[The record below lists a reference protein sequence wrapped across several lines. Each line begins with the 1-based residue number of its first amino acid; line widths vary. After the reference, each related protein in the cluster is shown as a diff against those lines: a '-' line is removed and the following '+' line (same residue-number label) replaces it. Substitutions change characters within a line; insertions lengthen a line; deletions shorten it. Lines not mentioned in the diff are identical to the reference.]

1 MTLDIQIEAFSV
13 TSLMITAA
21 MCILAVLVAWYT
33 VRDRIQ
39 LSQII
44 VGIFCYILVMLLE
57 NVFDA
62 LAGTVGLPA
71 TGLTYGLY
79 IVLSVVVSR
88 ELIRFLGMR
97 YGIKGN
103 FDGTDAAI
111 GFAIGFAGVYL
122 CVCGAYYFNC
132 YSTAREFTKNG
143 AEAFWA
149 NVGTDAA
156 EAEQLLQMIAGQ
168 SGWQFIFTGL
178 NRVFF
183 LVREVALSVLLW
195 YAMADGGKKLWY
207 GLIPVMHVVAMVPDG
222 LYQAEIMTNTYV
234 KDILTCVISGG
245 IAFLTARQYNAKEDL
260 VSHFK
265 VEKLRARR
273 RK

>member
-1 MTLDIQIEAFSV
+1 MTQDIQIESFST
-13 TSLMITAA
+13 TSLMVTAA

-44 VGIFCYILVMLLE
+44 VGIFCYVLVMVLE

-62 LAGTVGLPA
+62 LTVSAGLPA
-71 TGLTYGLY
+71 TGLAYGLY
-79 IVLSVVVSR
+79 IVLSVVIAR
-88 ELIRFLGMR
+88 ELVRFLGMR
-97 YGIKGN
+97 YGIQGN
-103 FDGTDAAI
+103 FNDTDAAI

-132 YSTAREFTKNG
+132 YSVAREFTKNG

-149 NVGTDAA
+149 NAGTDAA
-156 EAEQLLQMIAGQ
+156 EAEQLLQMISGQ
-168 SGWQFIFTGL
+168 NGWQFIFTGL

-195 YAMADGGKKLWY
+195 YAMTDGGKKLWLA
-207 GLIPVMHVVAMVPDG
+207 LIPLMHAAAMLPDG
-222 LYQAEIMTNTYV
+222 LYQAEILTNTYI
-234 KDILTCVISGG
+234 KDLLTCAISGG
-245 IAFLTARQYNAKEDL
+245 IAFLAARQYNAKEDQ